1 MAAGEGQSPDL
12 RSIADRVRIAP
23 GVLMP
28 RLGLGTSQA
37 LGGDV
42 QREVLFGLS
51 IGYRLIDTAAMYGN
65 EREIGAALRRT
76 DVPREDVFVTT
87 KVWNSDQGYERTLA
101 AFSRSRARLGLE
113 YVDLYLVHW
122 PQPGLTGE
130 TWRALEELLASGETR
145 AIGVSNFGPSHFREL
160 SATANVPPA
169 VDQFE
174 FHPGM
179 QRPDVVRY
187 CRENAVTMQAWSPLM
202 RGGAGREP
210 VLREIGER
218 HGKSPAQ
225 VALRWI
231 LQQGLTTI
239 PKSVHEDRIAQNAD
253 VFDFQLGAE
262 EMARI
267 DGMDRDST
275 TRPFQA
281 AVMRRLAPLTRMVK
295 PPE

>member
-1 MAAGEGQSPDL
+1 M
-12 RSIADRVRIAP
+12 R
-23 GVLMP
+23 
-28 RLGLGTSQA
+28 
-37 LGGDV
+37 
-42 QREVLFGLS
+42 

-65 EREIGAALRRT
+65 EREIGSALRQA

-130 TWRALEELLASGETR
+130 TWRALEELLSSGQTR
-145 AIGVSNFGPSHFREL
+145 AIGVCNFVPRNFEEL
-160 SATANVPPA
+160 FATANVPPA

-179 QRPDVVRY
+179 QRPDVTRY
-187 CRENAVTMQAWSPLM
+187 CREKGITMQAWSPLM
-202 RGGAGREP
+202 RGGVSRVPA
-210 VLREIGER
+210 LAAIGER

-231 LQQGLTTI
+231 LQKDITTI
-239 PKSVHEDRIAQNAD
+239 PKSVHEDRIVENAD
-253 VFDFQLGAE
+253 VFDFELSAD
-262 EMARI
+262 EMAEI
-267 DGMDRDST
+267 DALDQDST

-281 AVMRRLAPLTRMVK
+281 AVMRRFAPLTRMVR